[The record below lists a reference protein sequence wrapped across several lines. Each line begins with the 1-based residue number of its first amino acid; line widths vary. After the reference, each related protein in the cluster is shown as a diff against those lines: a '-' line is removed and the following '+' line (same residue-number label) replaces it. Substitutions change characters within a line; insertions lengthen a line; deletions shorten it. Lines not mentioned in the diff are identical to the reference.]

1 MAKKVETK
9 KKTNTKT
16 KKETPKKETKK
27 VEKKDIKKE
36 TKKEEIKKDV
46 KKEVKKVEV
55 KEKKDRGVLYA
66 IIGIIAVIVLGLVS
80 FLVPEN
86 PNKNLDNKVQVMI
99 TVKDYGDIILELD
112 RDEAPI
118 TVDNFLELANSG
130 FYDGSTFHRVIKDFM
145 IQGGAPEGD
154 ISGGSSKTIKG
165 EFEANGVK
173 NNISHTRGTISM
185 ARGDEYDGASSQ
197 FFICNADSDFL
208 DGYYAA
214 FGHVVTGMDI
224 VDKITEDVGSEDEM
238 ELVPE
243 GKRPVIESIR
253 ELVPAE
259 EE

>member
-27 VEKKDIKKE
+27 VVKKEEVKKE
-36 TKKEEIKKDV
+36 T
-46 KKEVKKVEV
+46 KKEVKKVE
-55 KEKKDRGVLYA
+55 KIEIREKKEEKKDRGILFAV
-66 IIGIIAVIVLGLVS
+66 IGIVAVIACALVA

-86 PNKNLDNKVQVMI
+86 PNKKTSDKVQVMI
-99 TVKDYGDIILELD
+99 TVKNYGDIVLELD
-112 RDEAPI
+112 REQAPI

-130 FYDGSTFHRVIKDFM
+130 FYDGSTFHRVVKDFM
-145 IQGGAPEGD
+145 IQGGAPDGD

-165 EFEANGVK
+165 EFEANDVS

-185 ARGDEYDGASSQ
+185 ARGDEMDSASSQ
-197 FFICNADSDFL
+197 FFICNADSEFL

-214 FGHVVTGMDI
+214 FGHVISGMEI

-238 ELVPE
+238 EMVPE